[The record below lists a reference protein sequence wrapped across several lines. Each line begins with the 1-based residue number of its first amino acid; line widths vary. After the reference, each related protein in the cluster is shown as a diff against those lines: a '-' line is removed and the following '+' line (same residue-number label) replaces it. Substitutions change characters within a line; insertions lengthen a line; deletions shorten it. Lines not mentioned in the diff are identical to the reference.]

1 MFIHIFH
8 VFNDSLRV
16 WHGSNTYGEIAE
28 NCDDWTSNI
37 EQGDASSTSL
47 DTLLSTSRISCSEQN
62 YLLCVQ
68 IVRQ

>member
-1 MFIHIFH
+1 MYILY
-8 VFNDSLRV
+8 VFTNSLRV
-16 WHGSNTYGEIAE
+16 WHGSNTYGEIAT

-37 EQGDASSTSL
+37 EQGDASLTSL
-47 DTLLSTSRISCSEQN
+47 DTILSTSRISCSEQH